1 MLRFEKYQGTGN
13 DFVIFEMSELDG
25 LQHSLLAQKVCN
37 RRFGI
42 GADGMIVVAPSK
54 VATMQMIFYNADGS
68 IATMCGNGIRCFA
81 KYATDHELVKTK
93 VFTVE
98 TLAGILT
105 LEIIESDDL
114 TSLVRVNMGSAI
126 YQHESVPLPGDG
138 DKFINQMLEVDGVPY
153 TVSSLFM
160 GTIHTVLFMDNI
172 DEEAAARIG
181 AAIENHPLY
190 PNKTNVNLCK
200 VVDSKN
206 IDVLTWEKGVG
217 ITLACGTGSAAC
229 TLLSQDLYDCE
240 TSVTVHVKGG
250 NLLMERVGEE
260 IYMTGPATLICKGQY
275 LYN

>member
-42 GADGMIVVAPSK
+42 G
-54 VATMQMIFYNADGS
+54 ADGS

-190 PNKTNVNLCK
+190 PNKTN
-200 VVDSKN
+200 
-206 IDVLTWEKGVG
+206 
-217 ITLACGTGSAAC
+217 A
-229 TLLSQDLYDCE
+229 
-240 TSVTVHVKGG
+240 
-250 NLLMERVGEE
+250 
-260 IYMTGPATLICKGQY
+260 
-275 LYN
+275 